1 MKIQTKVKK
10 RYAFIAAIAVIFT
23 AVITAAGYV
32 VYNYT
37 SKTKAYL
44 NGFDAGNIMSD
55 FVMSNKN
62 AMNERQINDFLHSKN
77 PCNKKYD
84 NEIKHYER
92 KGYSYS
98 VRGNRVLCMA
108 DDSFNGKSAAHIIYR
123 AAQDYNVN
131 PQVLITVLEKE
142 QSLVTDPWP
151 NHNLQYAKATGFGC
165 PDTAAC
171 NPKYS
176 GFEQQVRSAAAFF
189 HEVLSGGWSNYP
201 AYTTQYVLYSPDR
214 ACGGSN
220 VYIQNRATS
229 ALYRYTP
236 YQPNAAA
243 LRAGTGKGN
252 DCSSHGNRNFY
263 NLFTNWFGD
272 AKYQPLTSNVWIP
285 NGVYRVRSGSQNS
298 REYLDIAG
306 GGTANGSNVA
316 LWQKTGDL
324 VQDWYFYR
332 ESSGLYSIKS
342 MKSGRFLDVAGANG
356 NAGANVAI
364 WQGTGACAQHW
375 ALQQNGVGY
384 RIVSSCGGMSLDVY
398 NGRIKN
404 GTNVRTWYANDAPA
418 QRWYLEAVDSGIAS
432 GTYKLSLGSRY
443 SNKYVDV
450 AGGSR
455 DNGANI
461 AVWSNTNSDAQ
472 YWRVNR
478 QANGLYTLQNT
489 RSGKYLDV
497 SGANPYAG
505 ANIETWQGTGA
516 CAQKWAIV
524 NNGDGYSLLSSC
536 SGMALDVLNGKIN
549 NGVNIRTWY
558 PNWTG
563 AQRVFF
569 DSLDRGVINGVY
581 KVTTENK
588 QQYLDVSGAATRNG
602 TNIEI
607 WQNTNSNAQS
617 WSITKLSD
625 NTYTLL
631 NTNSGKYLDVAGASR
646 QAGANVEIWQYTG
659 ACAQKWKIQR
669 NDNGYR
675 LVSTC
680 GNKSLDIYEG
690 RIRNGTNVRT
700 WFANDAPAQRW
711 YLNKVSE

>member
-10 RYAFIAAIAVIFT
+10 RYTFIAAIAVIFT
-23 AVITAAGYV
+23 AVATAAGYV
-32 VYNYT
+32 IYNYT
-37 SKTKAYL
+37 NETKAYL

-77 PCNKKYD
+77 PCNDRNLSKKRG
-84 NEIKHYER
+84 YEHL
-92 KGYSYS
+92 GYTIRDGHF
-98 VRGNRVLCMA
+98 VCMA
-108 DDSFNGKSAAHIIYR
+108 DDTFGGESAAHIIYR
-123 AAQDYNVN
+123 AAQDYNIN
-131 PQVLITVLEKE
+131 PQVLIVTLQKE
-142 QSLVTDPWP
+142 QRLVTDTYP
-151 NHNLQYAKATGFGC
+151 NHAQYAKAMGFNC
-165 PDTAAC
+165 PDSGSGCNSKDAGFKNQIRKAA
-171 NPKYS
+171 KL
-176 GFEQQVRSAAAFF
+176 F
-189 HEVLSGGWSNYP
+189 HDVLSGGWSNYP
-201 AYTTQYVLYSPDR
+201 AYTTQFVQYSPDR
-214 ACGGSN
+214 ACGGTN
-220 VYIQNRATS
+220 IYIQNRATS

-236 YQPNAAA
+236 YQPSQSALNA
-243 LRAGTGKGN
+243 GWGKVSCGAF
-252 DCSSHGNRNFY
+252 GNRNFY
-263 NLFTNWFGD
+263 NYFTDWFGN

-298 REYLDIAG
+298 REYLDISG

-375 ALQQNGVGY
+375 ALQQNGDGY